1 VGPRHNASLGHPL
14 LNAHALANND
24 HSTGRNA
31 GRPSL
36 TSDDAEA
43 GLVTISAA
51 EMVRLSGVGRERLRT
66 WERRHGFP
74 TPVRCENNVRRY
86 VAEDVRHVIAVSRA
100 VDRGVPLVA
109 AIEQTLEARDDE
121 PQLSSLGAALDHAP
135 TPAIAVSG
143 PEPLTVIWANGQ
155 TQAAPEAPAI
165 GSDLLDAVPS
175 FGVAAKSAIQ
185 RLLIGEGTDTGIVTH
200 TDWVGTFPVE
210 RRSIAWRI
218 PPQASEEAVVVLIQL
233 PDAVGAGA
241 LPVPVVDQSAVWAS
255 ATRDARRALQQE
267 AGLGSAQ
274 RALGELVRGTGGLD
288 AFLATC
294 HHGRLRTA
302 TSVRGTMPA
311 RTLELAAGSDIVRAI
326 TDAEIDWLGES
337 SLRLLGAP
345 SRSEAVLIPILSG
358 GESIGAMILLFPAE
372 LALPD
377 MARELLLTL
386 ATTVGTVLQRE
397 HHAAAAE
404 HARTAA

>member
-1 VGPRHNASLGHPL
+1 M

-24 HSTGRNA
+24 HATAGRTA
-31 GRPSL
+31 FGRPSL
-36 TSDDAEA
+36 IEDDSDT
-43 GLVTISAA
+43 GVVTISAA

-100 VDRGVPLVA
+100 VDRGVPLVT
-109 AIEQTLEARDDE
+109 AIEQALEAREEE
-121 PQLSSLGAALDHAP
+121 PTLASLGAALDHAP

-143 PEPLTVIWANGQ
+143 PEPLNVIWANGP
-155 TQAAPEAPAI
+155 TQAAPEAPVV
-165 GSDLLDAVPS
+165 GSDLLEAVPT
-175 FGVAAKSAIQ
+175 FGAAAKSAIQ
-185 RLLIGEGTDTGIVTH
+185 RLLIGEGAETGIVTH

-218 PPQASEEAVVVLIQL
+218 PPEASEEAVVVLIQL
-233 PDAVGAGA
+233 PEAVGAAG
-241 LPVPVVDQSAVWAS
+241 LPVPSVDQAAVWAS

-267 AGLGSAQ
+267 SGLGSAQ

-311 RTLELAAGSDIVRAI
+311 RTLELPTGCDIISAI
-326 TDAEIDWLGES
+326 GDGQIDWLGES

-345 SRSEAVLIPILSG
+345 SRSQAVLVPVISG
-358 GESIGAMILLFPAE
+358 GESIGAMVLMFPTE

-377 MARELLLTL
+377 LARELLLTL
-386 ATTVGTVLQRE
+386 ATTIGTVLQRE

-404 HARTAA
+404 HARAA

>member
-1 VGPRHNASLGHPL
+1 MLNSHALVRADVGNDFARPQL
-14 LNAHALANND
+14 LNDQHD
-24 HSTGRNA
+24 HTA
-31 GRPSL
+31 
-36 TSDDAEA
+36 
-43 GLVTISAA
+43 VTISAS

-86 VAEDVRHVIAVSRA
+86 HAEDVRHVIAVSRA
-100 VDRGVPLVA
+100 VDRGVPLVDAIQEALA
-109 AIEQTLEARDDE
+109 AAEVRPSLT
-121 PQLSSLGAALDHAP
+121 SLGAALDHAP

-143 PEPLTVIWANGQ
+143 PEPLVVIWANGP
-155 TQAAPEAPAI
+155 TLAAPEAPAV
-165 GSDLLDAVPS
+165 GAALLDAVPT
-175 FGVAAKSAIQ
+175 FGAAAKSALQ
-185 RLLIGEGTDTGIVTH
+185 RLMIGDGAETGVITH

-218 PPQASEEAVVVLIQL
+218 PPEASQDAVVVLIQL
-233 PDAVGAGA
+233 PEDVGHVG
-241 LPVPVVDQSAVWAS
+241 LPTPSVDQASVWAS

-267 AGLGSAQ
+267 GGIGSAQ
-274 RALGELVRGTGGLD
+274 RALGELIRGTGGLD

-311 RTLELAAGSDIVRAI
+311 RTLDLPLDCDILRAL
-326 TDAEIDWLGES
+326 DDGEIDWLSES

-345 SRSEAVLIPILSG
+345 SRCQAALVPVSSG
-358 GESIGAMILLFPAE
+358 GERIGGMVLLFPSE

-377 MARELLLTL
+377 LARELLLTL
-386 ATTVGTVLQRE
+386 ATAVGTVLQRE
-397 HHAAAAE
+397 HHAAAVE
-404 HARTAA
+404 QARSAA